1 MKNKVILLSTCLM
14 MFITF
19 FFISVE
25 ARHHDGMEP
34 EPMTCYNCGGSGI
47 CASCGGSGEIIFE
60 RWENGY
66 TVQDVFPCNDC
77 YGSGRC
83 QICYG
88 SGML

>member
-1 MKNKVILLSTCLM
+1 MKSFVVLSTCLVM
-14 MFITF
+14 LLVTDVIAL
-19 FFISVE
+19 VE
-25 ARHHDGMEP
+25 ACHHTPIETHSVP
-34 EPMTCYNCGGSGI
+34 CYNCGGSGI